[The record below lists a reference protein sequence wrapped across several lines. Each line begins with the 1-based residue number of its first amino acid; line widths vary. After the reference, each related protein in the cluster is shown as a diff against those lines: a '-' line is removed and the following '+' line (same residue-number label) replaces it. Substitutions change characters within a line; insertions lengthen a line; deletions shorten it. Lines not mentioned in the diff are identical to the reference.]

1 MRKTI
6 VFILSLLLLGLA
18 NSACD
23 GSKSMQEYIRE
34 EKKSIE
40 RYILSQKIEVLNEYP
55 KDSTF
60 KENQYY
66 KTSDGLY
73 MHVADR
79 GNLNRRIAAYDEVL
93 LRFDHFFYIKNY
105 VSGQTDSIV
114 LSYLY
119 LPIAFTYGITG
130 SYNNDPAG
138 LACSGFAVPLSYVG
152 EGGVVDLIIPSELGN
167 ATDNSSFAPVFYKNL
182 KYTKFR

>member
-1 MRKTI
+1 
-6 VFILSLLLLGLA
+6 
-18 NSACD
+18 
-23 GSKSMQEYIRE
+23 MQEYIRE

-40 RYILSQKIEVLNEYP
+40 RYILSQKIDVLDEYP
-55 KDSTF
+55 KDSIF

-73 MHVADR
+73 MHVVDR
-79 GNLNRRIAAYDEVL
+79 GNPDRRVKAYDEVL
-93 LRFDHFFYIKNY
+93 VRFEYFYYVKSY
-105 VSGQTDSIV
+105 VSGSTDSIV
-114 LSYLY
+114 LSYFY
-119 LPIAFTYGITG
+119 LPIAFKYGITG
-130 SYNNDPAG
+130 SYYNDPAG
-138 LACSGFAVPLSYVG
+138 LACNGFAIPLSYIG